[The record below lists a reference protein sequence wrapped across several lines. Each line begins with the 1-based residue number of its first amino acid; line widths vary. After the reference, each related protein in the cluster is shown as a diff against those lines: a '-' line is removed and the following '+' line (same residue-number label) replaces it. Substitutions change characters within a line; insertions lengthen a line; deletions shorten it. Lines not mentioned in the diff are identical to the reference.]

1 MQQRKDTTT
10 TEVFLPC
17 VGGRVTRRER
27 DWNKKAEITYDVLIS
42 DIRVVC
48 VICEAKEIA
57 AKSTEF
63 ITASNWLGY
72 AWHIHFEDL

>member
-10 TEVFLPC
+10 TEVFFHVW
-17 VGGRVTRRER
+17 VGVWLKER

-42 DIRVVC
+42 DIRFVC

-57 AKSTEF
+57 AKSTEL
-63 ITASNWLGY
+63 ITTSNWLGY

>member
-1 MQQRKDTTT
+1 M
-10 TEVFLPC
+10 TE
-17 VGGRVTRRER
+17 REIEI
-27 DWNKKAEITYDVLIS
+27 KKAEITYDVLIS

-57 AKSTEF
+57 AKSTEL
-63 ITASNWLGY
+63 ITTSNWLGY